1 MTQRHPQGGEP
12 PAGRGDVNT
21 PALAGPGRPPALR
34 GLWVLV
40 RTSGAYI
47 ALVVVLLGVLR
58 IDLVQRVLRDDFQ
71 TSVAAAASWTLQL
84 LGVPVTRTGTQIL
97 GPNGLSVSILT
108 QCTGLDAVLLL
119 VPAILVFPASW
130 RAKALG
136 VGIGL
141 GVMAGLNFLR
151 IVSLCYVGTYS
162 MAALQVGHLYVWPVV
177 VIVAALLTLLVWV
190 ERIAVPLHR

>member
-1 MTQRHPQGGEP
+1 MMKPPQAGER
-12 PAGRGDVNT
+12 PALGGDVNR
-21 PALAGPGRPPALR
+21 PSLAGHLPALR

-40 RTSGAYI
+40 RISGAYI

-58 IDLVQRVLRDDFQ
+58 IGLVQRLLQDDFL
-71 TSVAAAASWTLQL
+71 TSVAAAASRTLPL

-119 VPAILVFPASW
+119 LPAILVFPASW

-136 VGIGL
+136 VGLGL
-141 GVMAGLNFLR
+141 GVMGALNFVR

-162 MAALQVGHLYVWPVV
+162 SSALQVGHLYVWPVV
-177 VIVAALLTLLVWV
+177 VIVAALVTLLVWV
-190 ERIAVPLHR
+190 ERIAVPFHR